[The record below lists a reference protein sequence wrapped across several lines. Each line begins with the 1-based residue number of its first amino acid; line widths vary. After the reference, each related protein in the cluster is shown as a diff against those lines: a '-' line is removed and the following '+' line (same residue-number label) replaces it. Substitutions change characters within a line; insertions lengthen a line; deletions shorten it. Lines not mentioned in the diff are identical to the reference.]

1 MPRRPLSALA
11 HARSGDKGPHSNVG
25 LVAYSPEGYA
35 VLKEQVTA
43 EKVRAYFEGIVRGE
57 VIRYELDNLLALNFI
72 LGDSLGGGGS
82 ESLLERIGWVA
93 TLTLSRPK
101 VNALSRQMVAELA
114 AAAKVIAADDDCSV
128 VVITSDQPHFC
139 AGADLKERQKLP
151 EEEVAGV
158 VAAIGAM
165 INDIARLPQPSIASI
180 YGTAVG
186 GGAELALACDLR
198 IMGESGQFGLNET
211 SLGIIPGAGGT
222 QRLTRLIGPARAS
235 ALIYSAELMD
245 ASQCLVTGAVNRVV
259 PDRMLRSA
267 AQAWAEAFAE
277 NAPLALRAA
286 KRAILE
292 GADKPLSEGLEA
304 EAAAYRQLIGTQD
317 RREGM
322 AAYLE
327 KRRPQW
333 QGS

>member
-1 MPRRPLSALA
+1 MSN
-11 HARSGDKGPHSNVG
+11 GDW
-25 LVAYSPEGYA
+25 EF
-35 VLKEQVTA
+35 LK
-43 EKVRAYFEGIVRGE
+43 
-57 VIRYELDNLLALNFI
+57 
-72 LGDSLGGGGS
+72 
-82 ESLLERIGWVA
+82 LERIGWVA